1 MLCINPELRREGKNS
16 SSPLFD
22 YVGSDSLDTTEGV
35 SLDTRSSDSLD
46 THIKKDL
53 KKKNKEKHY
62 IDFKKIDDIP
72 FLKIYLNLYQKVKG
86 KKHVRISDESF
97 TFIQQQIDYLIEMG
111 VTEEEWEKQT
121 TLYLEN
127 EIPKGNNGSIVYFLE
142 ITYKYFEVGRYDQFD
157 K

>member
-1 MLCINPELRREGKNS
+1 M
-16 SSPLFD
+16 
-22 YVGSDSLDTTEGV
+22 
-35 SLDTRSSDSLD
+35 
-46 THIKKDL
+46 
-53 KKKNKEKHY
+53 
-62 IDFKKIDDIP
+62 
-72 FLKIYLNLYQKVKG
+72 
-86 KKHVRISDESF
+86 RISDESF